1 MAVAEVSSAPGWQA
15 RLELAFERRGARTI
29 LARRRHEGPLVVQR
43 PFHPEPDGCCH
54 LYLLHPPGG
63 VAGGD
68 DLEVVVDAG
77 SGATLLTTP
86 AATKIYRTRGPEARI
101 SQTLSVRS
109 GAVLEWLP
117 QETIVFGGARART
130 LTRVELEPDAR
141 FIGWEITCLG
151 RPASGDDF
159 ASGTLDQRV
168 ELWENGEPL
177 LLDRLLL
184 EATAADRRA
193 DWGWGGRSVY
203 GCLWSTGATGARS
216 CRARPAISSR
226 SPASPV
232 FRSAAF
238 SARAASARGERF
250 RAPGVSCENTCSER
264 LLAPPVSGQPE
275 EPMELSPREKDKLLI
290 FTAALL
296 AERRKARG
304 LKLNYPEAVAYVT
317 AAILEGARDG
327 RTVAELMSYGATLLT
342 RDDVMEGVPEMIP
355 EVQVEATFPDG
366 TKLVTVHHPIP

>member
-1 MAVAEVSSAPGWQA
+1 MAVAEVSSAPGWRA

-29 LARRRHEGPLVVQR
+29 LAARRHEGPLVVQR
-43 PFHPEPDGCCH
+43 PFYPEPDGCCH

-68 DLEVVVDAG
+68 DLEVVVAAG
-77 SGATLLTTP
+77 SGSTLLTTP

-101 SQTLSVRS
+101 SQILAVKS

-141 FIGWEITCLG
+141 FVGWEITCLG

-168 ELWENGEPL
+168 ELWQNGEPL

-184 EATAADRRA
+184 EATSADRRA

-203 GCLWSTGATGARS
+203 GCLWSTGATPALVEELRS
-216 CRARPAISSR
+216 AVTPSAAGELFAVTSVAGISVCRFLGSSGERARRALSSAWGVVR
-226 SPASPV
+226 KHLLGK
-232 FRSAAF
+232 AAC
-238 SARAASARGERF
+238 
-250 RAPGVSCENTCSER
+250 APR
-264 LLAPPVSGQPE
+264 
-275 EPMELSPREKDKLLI
+275 I
-290 FTAALL
+290 W
-296 AERRKARG
+296 
-304 LKLNYPEAVAYVT
+304 
-317 AAILEGARDG
+317 
-327 RTVAELMSYGATLLT
+327 AT
-342 RDDVMEGVPEMIP
+342 
-355 EVQVEATFPDG
+355 
-366 TKLVTVHHPIP
+366 